1 MKTYSSVEEMR
12 EEYARVRARLLQP
25 ENAIKELVTQASK
38 MRAVEISAA
47 PAVWTID
54 VVKLERKPETYK
66 TKIWWHE
73 VIDVVEEEVGIA
85 AFDFMGPRRN
95 QHLLQARL
103 LVYALAADC
112 CTHLSLA
119 AIGRLANKDH
129 TTIMHGAP
137 KGRLHPAYQKLK
149 TALLSRL
156 SPPSGDP
163 ELGETGGGNS
173 PIV

>member
-1 MKTYSSVEEMR
+1 MRTYGSVEEMR
-12 EEYARVRARLLQP
+12 EEYARVRARLERPAHAIIESLPQNISPPPAEPKAP
-25 ENAIKELVTQASK
+25 EVWC
-38 MRAVEISAA
+38 VEVI
-47 PAVWTID
+47 
-54 VVKLERKPETYK
+54 KLEQKPEIYK

-163 ELGETGGGNS
+163 ELGESGGG
-173 PIV
+173 